1 MPQMAPISWLSLF
14 ILFTI
19 IFMLF
24 NIMNYFCV
32 TFTPSSSKSSEAP
45 TQLTPPSLNWK
56 W

>member
-1 MPQMAPISWLSLF
+1 MPQMAPISWLTLF

-32 TFTPSSSKSSEAP
+32 VFTPNTSKESEKTP
-45 TQLTPPSLNWK
+45 QLSPPSLNWK

>member
-1 MPQMAPISWLSLF
+1 MAPISWLTLF
-14 ILFTI
+14 ILFTV

-32 TFTPSSSKSSEAP
+32 VFTASGDSKDEKSS
-45 TQLTPPSLNWK
+45 QLTPPSLNWK